1 MKIAQ
6 HLRIELDKLKG
17 AVQKAAVRSV
27 VEHYMDP
34 VGPLNALEKAANAP
48 PGEDL
53 FSDSLRAA
61 PTVSFELKF
70 PVEFI
75 F

>member
-48 PGEDL
+48 PGENL
-53 FSDSLRAA
+53 FSYIKAL
-61 PTVSFELKF
+61 
-70 PVEFI
+70 
-75 F
+75 